1 MKNNTK
7 GKIANIIEGESTT
20 KYKIGLI
27 IIVAIISIILLVMV
41 YGNKVQDGEQIGMDE
56 AIDTKISE
64 AGDMAG
70 TISEQA
76 STQMGKTVNE
86 AKKENNPI
94 IIEDE
99 KNEQDN
105 SKKVQEIKEEKTENK
120 QTISKTQ
127 SKEDAKKQSE
137 EKNDEK
143 KQNDEKLDNESKT
156 QKEPQF
162 SMPAEGEIIKEY
174 AKDKLVYSDTLK
186 EWITHTGIDIKADKT
201 SVVKAS
207 EEGKI
212 KSIKNDPRYGLT
224 VVIEHSNGYSTVY
237 SNLLTAEFIKV
248 GEQVKKGQTI
258 ATVGNT
264 ATFEMADESHVHFE
278 ILKDNVQIDPNMY
291 IK

>member
-56 AIDTKISE
+56 SIDTKISE